1 MPGKKKKKKNLQS
14 EHSDSNID
22 LSADSN
28 EKDNTFA
35 DITSDSLDAGFDGIT
50 EIEAADVTDSKLRKI
65 LGESLDLEEEL
76 EIARESRRLLRNAWK
91 ARDELYQELFGPYT
105 RVMPQNY
112 ASPSSDLSLDSTEQK
127 TYDEGGSADP
137 GDPEACE
144 QHLAVLTYAPD
155 PQRPYW
161 MYVTAGLSSPWLQE
175 RPDEVSGF
183 GCELMLKSPED
194 AQWPP
199 QVLRSMALH
208 IFNHTGVLSPGKRV
222 ALNAPI
228 APYTDS
234 ALRNLFVWYPD
245 EAPDCWYQLPS
256 GGFGLFVA
264 IGITD
269 DELKYCES
277 VEEYGTW
284 CMQEVLRYA
293 GSGQVSDPSRTS
305 VMALPNIDEV
315 LTNLR
320 KFSEN
325 FRQTESNG
333 YSGVDGA

>member
-1 MPGKKKKKKNLQS
+1 MPGKKKKKKSLQS
-14 EHSDSNID
+14 EHSDSNTNSD
-22 LSADSN
+22 N
-28 EKDNTFA
+28 QDNTLF
-35 DITSDSLDAGFDGIT
+35 DTSSDPPDAGLDGIT
-50 EIEAADVTDSKLRKI
+50 EIPAADVTDSKLRKI
-65 LGESLDLEEEL
+65 LGESLDPEEEL
-76 EIARESRRLLRNAWK
+76 EIARESRRLLISAWK
-91 ARDELYQELFGPYT
+91 TRDELYQELFGQYT
-105 RVMPQNY
+105 RVEPKNY
-112 ASPSSDLSLDSTEQK
+112 GPPSPDVSLNLTEK
-127 TYDEGGSADP
+127 KKYDEGGSADP

-183 GCELMLKSPED
+183 GCELILKSPVD

-293 GSGQVSDPSRTS
+293 GSGQVSDPSRES

-315 LTNLR
+315 LSNLR
-320 KFSEN
+320 TFSEK
-325 FRQTESNG
+325 FRQNDMNG
-333 YSGVDGA
+333 I

>member
-1 MPGKKKKKKNLQS
+1 MPGKKKKKTNS
-14 EHSDSNID
+14 RPERPDSN
-22 LSADSN
+22 
-28 EKDNTFA
+28 A
-35 DITSDSLDAGFDGIT
+35 DINKENDVQVEAAGDSLEVSADGIT
-50 EIEAADVTDSKLRKI
+50 EIPAADVTDSKLRKI
-65 LGESLDLEEEL
+65 LGENLDPEEEL
-76 EIARESRRLLRNAWK
+76 EIARASRRLLRNAWK
-91 ARDELYQELFGPYT
+91 VRDELYQELFGPYT

-112 ASPSSDLSLDSTEQK
+112 GPPSSDVSPETTEKK
-127 TYDEGGSADP
+127 TFDEGGSADP
-137 GDPEACE
+137 GDPGADE

-183 GCELMLKSPED
+183 GCELILKSPVD

-208 IFNHTGVLSPGKRV
+208 IFNHAGVLSPGKRV

-269 DELKYCES
+269 DEVKYCES

-293 GSGQVSDPSRTS
+293 GSGQVSDPNRQS

-315 LTNLR
+315 LSNLR
-320 KFSEN
+320 IFSEN
-325 FRQTESNG
+325 FRQN
-333 YSGVDGA
+333 DGIGI

>member
-1 MPGKKKKKKNLQS
+1 MPGKKKKKSKPQPENP
-14 EHSDSNID
+14 DSN
-22 LSADSN
+22 ADVN
-28 EKDNTFA
+28 NA
-35 DITSDSLDAGFDGIT
+35 NDAGDGIT
-50 EIEAADVTDSKLRKI
+50 EIPAADVTDSKLRKI
-65 LGESLDLEEEL
+65 LGENLDPEEEL
-76 EIARESRRLLRNAWK
+76 EIARASRRLLRNAWK
-91 ARDELYQELFGPYT
+91 VRDELYLELFGPYT
-105 RVMPQNY
+105 RVEPKNY
-112 ASPSSDLSLDSTEQK
+112 GPPSSEVSLDLGADK
-127 TYDEGGSADP
+127 KAYDEGGSADP
-137 GDPEACE
+137 GDPSADE

-183 GCELMLKSPED
+183 GCELMLKSPVD

-199 QVLRSMALH
+199 QVLRSMSLH
-208 IFNHTGVLSPGKRV
+208 IFNHAGVLSPGKRV

-284 CMQEVLRYA
+284 CMQEVLRYS
-293 GSGQVSDPSRTS
+293 GSGQVSDPKRAS

-325 FRQTESNG
+325 FRQTESN
-333 YSGVDGA
+333 S

>member
-14 EHSDSNID
+14 EHSDLDTNSNNSSD
-22 LSADSN
+22 SKDNAQADS
-28 EKDNTFA
+28 A
-35 DITSDSLDAGFDGIT
+35 SDFSDTDFDGIT
-50 EIEAADVTDSKLRKI
+50 EIAAADVTDSKLRKI
-65 LGESLDLEEEL
+65 LGENLDPEEEL
-76 EIARESRRLLRNAWK
+76 EIALASRRLLRNAWK

-105 RVMPQNY
+105 RVIPQNY
-112 ASPSSDLSLDSTEQK
+112 GPPSADVSLETTEK
-127 TYDEGGSADP
+127 ETYDEGGSADP
-137 GDPEACE
+137 GDPAADE

-183 GCELMLKSPED
+183 GCELILKSPVD

-208 IFNHTGVLSPGKRV
+208 IFNHAGVLSPGKRV

-277 VEEYGTW
+277 VEDYGTW

-293 GSGQVSDPSRTS
+293 GSGQVSDPNRES
-305 VMALPNIDEV
+305 VMTLPNIDEV

-320 KFSEN
+320 IFSEN
-325 FRQTESNG
+325 FRQADGNG
-333 YSGVDGA
+333 YQ